1 MSRTQFTTAA
11 ATAARLATAVAAGI
25 IATSIPAIANQDCAK
40 DVAAAF
46 EKQRTGV
53 GYQVVTRQPGP
64 QGEIVNTFLFVAPDK
79 MHNTVVVPGQPAPLE
94 TIAIGRWA
102 WANQGGGFQE
112 LYPQFAQ
119 SVTSDVA
126 ATLGQPAKVGQS
138 FTCAGKV
145 TRDGAEF
152 VAYMTTASLADPS
165 KPAGPDNPMLAR
177 TVLVDAVT
185 GLPAFNLV
193 GEPAS
198 AGSSSTAPLM
208 ASTYSYPAN
217 PKIEAPDAVPA
228 SRR

>member
-11 ATAARLATAVAAGI
+11 TTAARFAFAVAAGI
-25 IATSIPAIANQDCAK
+25 FASSLSAAANQDCAK

-53 GYQVVTRQPGP
+53 GYQVVTKQPGP

-119 SVTSDVA
+119 AVTSDVA
-126 ATLGQPAKVGQS
+126 STLGQPTKVGQA
-138 FTCAGKV
+138 FACAGKV
-145 TRDGAEF
+145 DREGREF
-152 VAYMTTASLADPS
+152 TAYVTPATLADPS
-165 KPAGPDNPMLAR
+165 KPVGPDNPLLAR

-198 AGSSSTAPLM
+198 PGGQASTPLM
-208 ASTYSYPAN
+208 SSTYSYPAN